1 MTTIGHYNMSLQYI
15 TKLVAKLF
23 TTVMYT
29 HLLSTGD
36 FLLNSADRDL
46 VLDLVLRFGDLLR
59 RGDLLRVLDRDLLL
73 GL

>member
-1 MTTIGHYNMSLQYI
+1 
-15 TKLVAKLF
+15 
-23 TTVMYT
+23 MYT